1 MQVGIP
7 KERPSLLSSVWKKL
21 ELKVENWKFK
31 WKNASGNNKRETL
44 PLVLTVRK
52 LLLAL
57 TSRSSRCFAQVWLL
71 FVALPLNLLATA
83 HFQLTSTT
91 GWRQFGQ
98 KLPLGSL
105 WRAAFGE
112 SAFGGIWK
120 SSSYPSYWLRGRGG
134 AICSIQGEIDTL
146 PAKISGEDTKLLQ
159 VTMIRQNTGVFVQN
173 TLK

>member
-1 MQVGIP
+1 MP
-7 KERPSLLSSVWKKL
+7 SRPTVT
-21 ELKVENWKFK
+21 VTENSNEKD
-31 WKNASGNNKRETL
+31 ASRNNRQET
-44 PLVLTVRK
+44 PHLVLTVRR

-91 GWRQFGQ
+91 GWKQFGQ

-120 SSSYPSYWLRGRGG
+120 SSSYPSYWLRGRGALFVASYKVKLTPG
-134 AICSIQGEIDTL
+134 L
-146 PAKISGEDTKLLQ
+146 PRYHRWEDTKLLQ